1 MKEIQKEILEK
12 VIEGHEAEV
21 WEFYKD
27 DYWSEGD
34 FRWEPESGAD
44 CIEGF
49 RKWDFDQ
56 YMNGAYHYGFVL
68 GVRTAMSRLSM
79 FQDMNLNKLCAEFEK
94 MEKRIG
100 EINED

>member
-12 VIEGHEAEV
+12 VIEEHEAEV

-27 DYWSEGD
+27 DYWSKDD
-34 FRWEPESGAD
+34 FRFEPENGAD

-68 GVRTAMSRLSM
+68 GIRTAMTRLSM
-79 FQDMNLNKLCAEFEK
+79 FQDMSLNKLCAEFEK

-100 EINED
+100 ELYDN